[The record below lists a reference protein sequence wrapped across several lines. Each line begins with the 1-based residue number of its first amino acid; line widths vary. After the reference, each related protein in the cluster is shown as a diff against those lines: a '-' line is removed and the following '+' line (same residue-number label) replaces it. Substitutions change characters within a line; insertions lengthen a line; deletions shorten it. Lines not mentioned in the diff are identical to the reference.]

1 MDTITY
7 RAYSGEHELPYIISL
22 VQGELSEPY
31 VVYTYRYFLHQW
43 PHLSFLAYAQ
53 DVPHPVG
60 VIVCKQSPHRERYLR
75 GYIAMLSVDKGY
87 RKRGIASTLVRHSI
101 SVMQASG
108 AQEIA
113 LETEF
118 DNTPALGLYTSLGFV
133 PEKRLHRFYLNGKDA
148 FRLVLPL
155 SGAED
160 AAAVPSV
167 PSDKQQLSSA
177 LLQQLPPPHGTSSS
191 SSSSSEDE
199 DEDAVDVSASAA
211 VRAGT
216 KLASLSPA
224 EDEEDYA
231 ENTAKLVRLRR
242 RVAAL
247 RACRMITVW
256 PAEDDEDRVSGR

>member
-43 PHLSFLAYAQ
+43 SVPLFAYAQ

-87 RKRGIASTLVRHSI
+87 RKRGIASALVRHSI

-118 DNTPALGLYTSLGFV
+118 DNAPALGLYTSLGFV

-160 AAAVPSV
+160 AAAAAAVTSV
-167 PSDKQQLSSA
+167 MPSDKQHLSSA
-177 LLQQLPPPHGTSSS
+177 RLQQLPSPHGTSDDDD
-191 SSSSSEDE
+191 DE
-199 DEDAVDVSASAA
+199 DEDD
-211 VRAGT
+211 
-216 KLASLSPA
+216 
-224 EDEEDYA
+224 DDDF
-231 ENTAKLVRLRR
+231 NTAKLVRLRR

>member
-1 MDTITY
+1 MDAITY
-7 RAYSGEHELPYIISL
+7 RAYSGEHELPHIISL
-22 VQGELSEPY
+22 VQSELSEPY

-53 DVPHPVG
+53 GAPHPVG
-60 VIVCKQSPHRERYLR
+60 VIVCKQSPHRERHIR

-87 RKRGIASTLVRHSI
+87 RKRGIASALVRHSI
-101 SVMQASG
+101 GVMRSSG

-118 DNTPALGLYTSLGFV
+118 DNVPALALYTSLGFL

-155 SGAED
+155 SGTEGPGAAAEESTTPGEGAESTFPSPPSSADEGDRAED
-160 AAAVPSV
+160 
-167 PSDKQQLSSA
+167 
-177 LLQQLPPPHGTSSS
+177 
-191 SSSSSEDE
+191 
-199 DEDAVDVSASAA
+199 
-211 VRAGT
+211 
-216 KLASLSPA
+216 
-224 EDEEDYA
+224 
-231 ENTAKLVRLRR
+231 TAKLVRLRR

>member
-7 RAYSGEHELPYIISL
+7 RAYSGEHELPHIISL
-22 VQGELSEPY
+22 VQSELSEPY

-43 PHLSFLAYAQ
+43 PHLSFLAYAHG
-53 DVPHPVG
+53 VPHPVG
-60 VIVCKQSPHRERYLR
+60 VIVCKQSPHRDRYLR

-87 RKRGIASTLVRHSI
+87 RKRGIASALVRHSI

-118 DNTPALGLYTSLGFV
+118 DNAPALALYTSLGFV

-155 SGAED
+155 APHKRLPASPA
-160 AAAVPSV
+160 
-167 PSDKQQLSSA
+167 SSA
-177 LLQQLPPPHGTSSS
+177 SSS
-191 SSSSSEDE
+191 ASSLLP
-199 DEDAVDVSASAA
+199 ASADGGSSA
-211 VRAGT
+211 
-216 KLASLSPA
+216 PD
-224 EDEEDYA
+224 DEYDDSSDDYA
-231 ENTAKLVRLRR
+231 EDTAKLVRLRR

-247 RACRMITVW
+247 RGCRMITVW
-256 PAEDDEDRVSGR
+256 PADEDDRVSGR

>member
-7 RAYSGEHELPYIISL
+7 RAYSGEHELPHIISL
-22 VQGELSEPY
+22 VESELSEPY

-43 PHLSFLAYAQ
+43 PNLSFLAYAEG
-53 DVPHPVG
+53 VPHPVG

-87 RKRGIASTLVRHSI
+87 RKRGIASALVRHSI
-101 SVMQASG
+101 GVMQAGG

-118 DNTPALGLYTSLGFV
+118 DNVAALGLYTSLGFV

-148 FRLVLPL
+148 FRLVLQL
-155 SGAED
+155 CGSED
-160 AAAVPSV
+160 AATAVPGNSEQHKRRLPV
-167 PSDKQQLSSA
+167 L
-177 LLQQLPPPHGTSSS
+177 LPPPGSSDDDDDDSSDDAGRSVAAGMGPLAPGSPSSS
-191 SSSSSEDE
+191 IGDE
-199 DEDAVDVSASAA
+199 NFEY
-211 VRAGT
+211 
-216 KLASLSPA
+216 A
-224 EDEEDYA
+224 EDP
-231 ENTAKLVRLRR
+231 AKLVRLRR

-256 PAEDDEDRVSGR
+256 PAEDDDRVSGR

>member
-7 RAYSGEHELPYIISL
+7 RSYSGEHELPHIISL
-22 VQGELSEPY
+22 VQNELSEPY

-43 PHLSFLAYAQ
+43 PHLSFLAYTHGVA
-53 DVPHPVG
+53 HPIG
-60 VIVCKQSPHRERYLR
+60 VIVCKQSHHRDRYLR

-87 RKRGIASTLVRHSI
+87 RKRGIASALVRHSI

-118 DNTPALGLYTSLGFV
+118 DNAPALALYTSLGFV

-155 SGAED
+155 APAGDSPSAPHKLLSG
-160 AAAVPSV
+160 S
-167 PSDKQQLSSA
+167 SSA
-177 LLQQLPPPHGTSSS
+177 SSS
-191 SSSSSEDE
+191 SSSLIPAPADGAEDATAASVPGDDDSSSSSSGEYSED
-199 DEDAVDVSASAA
+199 
-211 VRAGT
+211 
-216 KLASLSPA
+216 
-224 EDEEDYA
+224 
-231 ENTAKLVRLRR
+231 TAKLARLRR

-247 RACRMITVW
+247 RGCRMITVW
-256 PAEDDEDRVSGR
+256 PADDDDRVSGR

>member
-7 RAYSGEHELPYIISL
+7 RPYSGEHELPHIISL
-22 VQGELSEPY
+22 VQSELSEPY

-43 PHLSFLAYAQ
+43 PHLSFLAYAHG
-53 DVPHPVG
+53 VAHPVG
-60 VIVCKQSPHRERYLR
+60 VIVCKQSPHRDRYLR

-87 RKRGIASTLVRHSI
+87 RKRGIASALVRHSI

-118 DNTPALGLYTSLGFV
+118 DNAPALALYTSLGFV

-155 SGAED
+155 
-160 AAAVPSV
+160 AAPPPSS
-167 PSDKQQLSSA
+167 PSSSA
-177 LLQQLPPPHGTSSS
+177 SSS
-191 SSSSSEDE
+191 SSDLVPAHED
-199 DEDAVDVSASAA
+199 DDDDDDD
-211 VRAGT
+211 
-216 KLASLSPA
+216 A
-224 EDEEDYA
+224 ED
-231 ENTAKLVRLRR
+231 TAKLARLRR

-247 RACRMITVW
+247 RGCRMVAVW
-256 PAEDDEDRVSGR
+256 PADDDDRVSGR

>member
-7 RAYSGEHELPYIISL
+7 RAYSGEHELPHIISL

-53 DVPHPVG
+53 GEPHPVG

-118 DNTPALGLYTSLGFV
+118 DNAPALALYTSLGFV

-155 SGAED
+155 CSAKD
-160 AAAVPSV
+160 AAVALGATSM

-177 LLQQLPPPHGTSSS
+177 LLQLPSRHSTSDDDDDDDDDASVVAPGIRAGSKLRSLPPT
-191 SSSSSEDE
+191 
-199 DEDAVDVSASAA
+199 
-211 VRAGT
+211 
-216 KLASLSPA
+216 
-224 EDEEDYA
+224 EEEEGYA
-231 ENTAKLVRLRR
+231 ENTAKLARLRR
-242 RVAAL
+242 RVTAL

-256 PAEDDEDRVSGR
+256 PSEEEEDHVSGR

>member
-7 RAYSGEHELPYIISL
+7 RTYSGEHELPHIISL
-22 VQGELSEPY
+22 VQSELSEPY

-53 DVPHPVG
+53 GVPHPVG

-87 RKRGIASTLVRHSI
+87 RKRGIASALVRHSI
-101 SVMQASG
+101 SVMRANG

-118 DNTPALGLYTSLGFV
+118 DNVPALALYTSLGFV

-155 SGAED
+155 AGAGAED
-160 AAAVPSV
+160 AAAIS
-167 PSDKQQLSSA
+167 Q
-177 LLQQLPPPHGTSSS
+177 
-191 SSSSSEDE
+191 
-199 DEDAVDVSASAA
+199 
-211 VRAGT
+211 
-216 KLASLSPA
+216 
-224 EDEEDYA
+224 
-231 ENTAKLVRLRR
+231 
-242 RVAAL
+242 
-247 RACRMITVW
+247 
-256 PAEDDEDRVSGR
+256 